1 MRRLIFLI
9 IALLFI
15 SLASASL
22 GISPAKKSFDFYP
35 GEVIEIDYTAISDS
49 PDRKVE
55 VYAEGDLAQ
64 YVTFDRKTFNGGGG
78 FHATISLPNSIDVP
92 GGHRLLIGVRESPV
106 EGQFLGAV
114 INIRSVVDIFVP
126 YPGKYI
132 EASLKVP
139 HGNIDEIIPIEFH
152 ISNRGKESLEIDSSL
167 DIISAGGEIIFN
179 KNFDRVSLVSTEEH
193 LFRTVLNTSGVKPG
207 TYSAKATINYGDIF
221 STNTTFNIGSLFVN
235 ISNFTTFLP
244 KDNIQKFYI
253 NVESRWNGILQGVY
267 GEVNVSN
274 QTYNIVFKTP
284 SIGLGAWEKGEL
296 VGYLDT
302 SFLEGDYNTAVDVFY
317 ADYSTRAFGKL
328 NVSLISADM
337 TLLVWIGAAIA
348 ALIIVAAVL
357 FVLRKKKKK
366 RK

>member
-167 DIISAGGEIIFN
+167 DISSAGGEIIFN
-179 KNFDRVSLVSTEEH
+179 KNFISMLRVD
-193 LFRTVLNTSGVKPG
+193 GM
-207 TYSAKATINYGDIF
+207 
-221 STNTTFNIGSLFVN
+221 
-235 ISNFTTFLP
+235 
-244 KDNIQKFYI
+244 
-253 NVESRWNGILQGVY
+253 
-267 GEVNVSN
+267 
-274 QTYNIVFKTP
+274 
-284 SIGLGAWEKGEL
+284 
-296 VGYLDT
+296 
-302 SFLEGDYNTAVDVFY
+302 VFY
-317 ADYSTRAFGKL
+317 RGFMVRL
-328 NVSLISADM
+328 MCLIRRTILFSKRH
-337 TLLVWIGAAIA
+337 LLGWEHGRRVN
-348 ALIIVAAVL
+348 LL
-357 FVLRKKKKK
+357 
-366 RK
+366 